1 MVARSTPNETLET
14 MTDQQAWRAQVAAE
28 ARRRRL
34 VQDPER
40 LRDLV
45 HVDSWRRER
54 FLAATQAP
62 RILALRLRRKTPW
75 AKATLAESPQPGRHA
90 PVRASRTG
98 PRWHAWL
105 DDARNAARMVFV
117 GTDPARDDG
126 ALEDLRA
133 AEFSRLHRVRD
144 GAILDED
151 MLLEGF
157 LYGADSVLLEAALLD
172 DAALLYLRG
181 FAREYGSA
189 CLVRARD
196 AGELARALQTEP
208 EAVVLEARDAFTGAL
223 DGELHEGLLPT
234 IPRGVLA
241 FAAGGMDDSARR
253 RRAFQLGARGVVLGD
268 DIDAPVDW
276 REALGDATP

>member
-1 MVARSTPNETLET
+1 MSNLDE
-14 MTDQQAWRAQVAAE
+14 WRASVAAQ
-28 ARRRRL
+28 AGKRRA

-62 RILALRLRRKTPW
+62 RTLALRLRRKSPW
-75 AKATLAESPQPGRHA
+75 SEATLAEAPQAGRHA
-90 PVRASRTG
+90 PVRSGRTG

-105 DDARNAARMVFV
+105 DDARRAARVVLV

-133 AEFSRLHRVRD
+133 AEFARLHRVRD

-172 DAALLYLRG
+172 DAALAHLRG
-181 FAREYGSA
+181 FARDYGSA
-189 CLVRARD
+189 CWVRARD
-196 AGELARALQTEP
+196 ARELSRALVVEP
-208 EAVVLEARDAFTGAL
+208 EAVLLEARDPFSGAL
-223 DGELHEGLLPT
+223 DADLHEALLPS
-234 IPRGVLA
+234 IPRGVLG
-241 FAAGGMDDSARR
+241 FAAGGMDEPRARA
-253 RRAFQLGARGVVLGD
+253 RAFELGARGVVLGD
-268 DIDAPVDW
+268 RLDAPVDW
-276 REALGDATP
+276 EQAARDAGA

>member
-1 MVARSTPNETLET
+1 
-14 MTDQQAWRAQVAAE
+14 MTQQQAWREEVAAE
-28 ARRRRL
+28 ARRRRA

-62 RILALRLRRKTPW
+62 RILALRLFRKARWSP
-75 AKATLAESPQPGRHA
+75 ATLAEAPRPGQHA
-90 PVRASRTG
+90 PARSSRTG

-105 DDARNAARMVFV
+105 DDARAHARVVFV

-133 AEFSRLHRVRD
+133 AEFARLHRVRD

-157 LYGADSVLLEAALLD
+157 LYGADSVLLEAGLLE
-172 DAALLYLRG
+172 DAALSHLRG

-189 CLVRARD
+189 CFVRARD
-196 AGELARALQTEP
+196 ARELARALACEP
-208 EAVVLEARDAFTGAL
+208 EAVVLEALDPFGGAL
-223 DGELHEGLLPT
+223 DAELHEALLPT
-234 IPRGVLA
+234 IPRGVVA
-241 FAAGGMDDSARR
+241 FAAGGMDDAARR
-253 RRAFQLGARGVVLGD
+253 RRAFELGARGVVLGD
-268 DIDAPVDW
+268 RLDAAIDWAS
-276 REALGDATP
+276 ALRDATP